1 MNPWDQFTGANAGY
15 VYELFERYQRDPSS
29 VDEATRRAFA
39 NWTSASARGLTGE
52 LRRDSAE
59 APFGREGEPTDP
71 LWSADLQAGIA
82 AFNLAESIRRFG
94 HLAAGLDPLGFHDP
108 IGDPSLQP
116 QAHGLTGETLKRL
129 PASIVSGPSA
139 QGAANAFEAIA
150 GLREIYCSTTGHDYN
165 HVFVP
170 DERVWLR
177 HAVESRQFR
186 PPNDPIDGRELLDR
200 ITEVE
205 TFERFLHRTFPG
217 KTRFSIEG
225 LDMMV
230 PILDEI
236 IHDAAEGGVQHVMIA
251 MAHRGR
257 LNVLAHILQ
266 KPYTQVLAE
275 FKDPILKLR
284 VDLGFM
290 GDVKYHAG
298 ARIKAQPDGLPKEV
312 VISIPPNPS
321 HLEAVDPVLNGM
333 ARAAATA
340 AERPGPPIVDKGKVL
355 AILIHGDA
363 AFPGQGIVAETLN
376 LSRLDGYDVG
386 GIIHIIANNQLGF
399 TTDPDDAY
407 STSYASGLARG
418 FKIPITHVN
427 ADDPVAC
434 IEAARLAIA
443 YRHRF
448 KLDYLIDL
456 VGYRRY
462 GHNEGDEPAFTQPQ
476 VYQIVAAHP
485 TVREKYARTLAER
498 GEISREDAEA
508 MVQARMT
515 ELERAYASIK
525 PETDVVPPV
534 PEVPP
539 SGAAGKVQTAV
550 PLDVLQATN
559 ADLLQ
564 VPEGFTVHRKL
575 ERGRER
581 RKAMFASA
589 AERTIDWA
597 AAEELALATIIAD
610 GVPVRLTGEDVE
622 RGTFSHRHA
631 VYHDAGTGEEHVPLQ
646 KLSRAQAS
654 FEICDS
660 PLSEYACV
668 GFELGYNLQEPGRLV
683 LWEAQYGDFIN
694 GAQIIL
700 DEYLTSGRAKWGIAP
715 SLVLL
720 LPHGYEGQGP
730 DHSSARLE
738 RFLNAAADT
747 NIRIANCTTAAQYFH
762 LLRRQALLL
771 KTDPLPLVV
780 MTPKSLLRHP
790 FTASTPGEL
799 AEGKF
804 MRVIDDREAAAQA
817 AKVKR
822 VVFCSGKV
830 AVDLF
835 TSERRQDY
843 PHVAIIRV
851 EQLYPFPADLV
862 RDVLDGYA
870 GAREVCWVQEEPENM
885 GAWEFARP
893 ELESILDG
901 RWPLRYIGRSRN
913 SSPSEGSSSW
923 HAANQ
928 RAIVDQVFEA
938 KAETRELDRV
948 LSKQVS

>member
-15 VYELFERYQRDPSS
+15 VYELFERYQQDPSS

-39 NWTSASARGLTGE
+39 TWTPSDPVPVASQ
-52 LRRDSAE
+52 
-59 APFGREGEPTDP
+59 APAAGQQ
-71 LWSADLQAGIA
+71 DLQAGIA

-94 HLAAGLDPLGFHDP
+94 HLAAQLDPLGFHDP

-116 QAHGLTGETLKRL
+116 QAHGLTSDALERL
-129 PASIVSGPSA
+129 PASIVSGPAA
-139 QGAANAFEAIA
+139 QGAANAREAITR
-150 GLREIYCSTTGHDYN
+150 LRAIYCSTTGHDYN

-177 HAVESRQFR
+177 QMVESGQFR
-186 PPNDPIDGRELLDR
+186 PPKDPIDGRELLER

-257 LNVLAHILQ
+257 LNVLAHVLQ
-266 KPYTQVLAE
+266 KPYTQILAE

-298 ARIKAQPDGLPKEV
+298 ARVEAQPDGLPKQV
-312 VISIPPNPS
+312 VISMPPNPS
-321 HLEAVDPVLNGM
+321 HLEAVDPLLNGM
-333 ARAAATA
+333 ARAAATTA
-340 AERPGPPIVDKGKVL
+340 DRPGAPIVDKGKVL

-399 TTDPDDAY
+399 TTDPDESF

-443 YRHRF
+443 YRQRF

-456 VGYRRY
+456 VGYRKY

-485 TVREKYARTLAER
+485 TVREKYARTLIET
-498 GEISREDAEA
+498 GVISREEADA
-508 MVQARMT
+508 MVQARMAD
-515 ELERAYASIK
+515 LEKAYASVK
-525 PETDVVPPV
+525 PETDFIAPV
-534 PEVPP
+534 PDVPP
-539 SGAAGKVQTAV
+539 SGAATKVHTAV
-550 PLDVLQATN
+550 PLSTLQEIN
-559 ADLLQ
+559 DDLLR
-564 VPEGFTVHRKL
+564 VPDGFTVHRKL

-581 RKAMFASA
+581 RKTMLAAA

-597 AAEELALATIIAD
+597 AAEELALATIVAD

-631 VYHDAGTGEEHVPLQ
+631 VYHDAVSGEEHVPLQ
-646 KLSRAQAS
+646 KLARAKAS
-654 FEICDS
+654 FEIRNS

-668 GFELGYNLQEPGRLV
+668 GFELGYNLQEPARLV

-694 GAQIIL
+694 GAQIVL
-700 DEYLTSGRAKWGIAP
+700 DEYLTSGRAKWGMAP

-738 RFLNAAADT
+738 RFLNAAADI
-747 NIRIANCTTAAQYFH
+747 NMRVANCTTAAQYFH

-771 KTDPLPLVV
+771 QTDPLPLVV

-790 FTASTPGEL
+790 FTASAPNEL
-799 AEGKF
+799 AEGRF
-804 MRVIDDREAAAQA
+804 MRVIDDPDAAAQA
-817 AKVKR
+817 GKVKR
-822 VVFCSGKV
+822 LVLCSGKV

-835 TSERRQDY
+835 TSERRKDN
-843 PHVAIIRV
+843 PHVAIVRV
-851 EQLYPFPADLV
+851 EQLYPFPEDLI
-862 RDVLDGYA
+862 RDVIARYSNV
-870 GAREVCWVQEEPENM
+870 REVCWVQEEPENM

-893 ELESILDG
+893 LLETIIDG

-938 KAETRELDRV
+938 KAERREMDRV
-948 LSKQVS
+948 LSKQV

>member
-39 NWTSASARGLTGE
+39 DWTPTDPVPATSSRSAVAA
-52 LRRDSAE
+52 D
-59 APFGREGEPTDP
+59 GREGGPQ
-71 LWSADLQAGIA
+71 DLQAGIA
-82 AFNLAESIRRFG
+82 TFNLAESIRRFG
-94 HLAAGLDPLGFHDP
+94 HLAAHLDPLGFHDP

-116 QAHGLTGETLKRL
+116 QAHGLTTDTLKRL
-129 PASIVSGPSA
+129 PASIVSGPAA
-139 QGAANAFEAIA
+139 QGAANAFEAL
-150 GLREIYCSTTGHDYN
+150 GKLRDIYCSTTGHDYN

-177 HAVESRQFR
+177 HAVESCRFR
-186 PPNDPIDGRELLDR
+186 PPNDPIQGRELLER

-266 KPYTQVLAE
+266 KPYTQILAE

-298 ARIKAQPDGLPKEV
+298 ARTEAQPEGLKKQV
-312 VISIPPNPS
+312 VISMPPNPS

-340 AERPGPPIVDKGKVL
+340 ADQPGPPAVDKGKVL

-399 TTDPDDAY
+399 TTDPDESY

-456 VGYRRY
+456 VGYRKY

-476 VYQIVAAHP
+476 IYQIVAAHP
-485 TVREKYARTLAER
+485 TVREKYAKALVER
-498 GEISREDAEA
+498 GEVGRDDADA
-508 MVQARMT
+508 MVKACMT
-515 ELERAYASIK
+515 ELEQAYASVK
-525 PETDVVPPV
+525 PETDFVAPV

-539 SGAAGKVQTAV
+539 RGAATKAQTAV
-550 PLDVLQATN
+550 SLDVLRDIN
-559 ADLLQ
+559 ADLMR

-581 RKAMFASA
+581 RKTIFASA
-589 AERTIDWA
+589 GERTIDWA
-597 AAEELALATIIAD
+597 AAEELALATIVAD
-610 GVPVRLTGEDVE
+610 GIPVRLTGEDVE

-631 VYHDAGTGEEHVPLQ
+631 VYHDAVSGEQHVPLQ
-646 KLSRAQAS
+646 TLARAKAS
-654 FEICDS
+654 FEICNS
-660 PLSEYACV
+660 PLSEYGCV
-668 GFELGYNLQEPGRLV
+668 GFELGYNLQESGRLV

-700 DEYLTSGRAKWGIAP
+700 DEYLTSGRAKWGMAP

-747 NIRIANCTTAAQYFH
+747 NMRIANCTTAAQYFH

-790 FTASTPGEL
+790 FTASTPAEL

-804 MRVIDDREAAAQA
+804 MRVIDDVEAAAQT
-817 AKVKR
+817 AKVRR

-835 TSERRQDY
+835 TSERRKDH
-843 PHVAIIRV
+843 PHVAIVRV
-851 EQLYPFPADLV
+851 EQLYPFPSDLI
-862 RDVLDGYA
+862 RDVVERYA
-870 GAREVCWVQEEPENM
+870 NAREVCWVQEEPENM

-893 ELESILDG
+893 ELEAIVDG

-938 KAETRELDRV
+938 KAESREMDRV
-948 LSKQVS
+948 LSKQI

>member
-1 MNPWDQFTGANAGY
+1 MNPWDQFSGANAGY

-39 NWTSASARGLTGE
+39 IWPADARPDSGE
-52 LRRDSAE
+52 LRRGPTE
-59 APFGREGEPTDP
+59 APSGREGGDVHT
-71 LWSADLQAGIA
+71 AIA

-94 HLAAGLDPLGFHDP
+94 HLAAQLDPLGFHDP
-108 IGDPSLQP
+108 IGDPSLAP
-116 QAHGLTGETLKRL
+116 QSHGLTSEALQRL
-129 PASIVSGPSA
+129 PASIVAGPA
-139 QGAANAFEAIA
+139 AVGAANAFEAIA
-150 GLREIYCSTTGHDYN
+150 KLREIYCSTTGHDYN

-177 HAVESRQFR
+177 HAVESCQFR
-186 PPNDPIDGRELLDR
+186 PPKDPINSEELLDR
-200 ITEVE
+200 ITQVE
-205 TFERFLHRTFPG
+205 TFERFLQRTYPG

-266 KPYTQVLAE
+266 KPYSQILAE
-275 FKDPILKLR
+275 FKDPILANRLR
-284 VDLGFM
+284 VDLGWM

-298 ARIKAQPDGLPKEV
+298 ARIEAQPDGLPKQ
-312 VISIPPNPS
+312 VIISMPPNPS
-321 HLEAVDPVLNGM
+321 HLETVDPVLNGM
-333 ARAAATA
+333 ARAAETSANQ
-340 AERPGPPIVDKGKVL
+340 PGAPIVDKGKVL

-386 GIIHIIANNQLGF
+386 GIIHLIANNQLGF
-399 TTDPDDAY
+399 TTDPDESF

-443 YRHRF
+443 YRQRF

-485 TVREKYARTLAER
+485 TVREKYAKQLIER
-498 GEISREDAEA
+498 GATTPQQADALVKSRID
-508 MVQARMT
+508 
-515 ELERAYASIK
+515 ELERAYASVK
-525 PETDVVPPV
+525 PEEDYIPPV
-534 PEVPP
+534 PEIPP
-539 SGAAGKVQTAV
+539 SGAARKARSAV
-550 PLDVLQATN
+550 SLDNLQAINT
-559 ADLLQ
+559 ALLT

-581 RKAMFASA
+581 RKALFASA
-589 AERTIDWA
+589 TERSIDWA
-597 AAEELALATIIAD
+597 AAEELAFATILAD
-610 GVPVRLTGEDVE
+610 GVPIRFTGEDVE

-631 VYHDAGTGEEHVPLQ
+631 VYHDAVTGEEHIPLQ
-646 KLSRAQAS
+646 ALSQAKAS
-654 FEICDS
+654 FEIRNS

-668 GFELGYNLQEPGRLV
+668 GFELGYNLQEPDRLV

-700 DEYLTSGRAKWGIAP
+700 DEYLTSGRAKWGMAP

-747 NIRIANCTTAAQYFH
+747 NMRIANCTTAAQYFH

-790 FTASTPGEL
+790 FTASAPAAL
-799 AEGKF
+799 ADGAF
-804 MRVIDDREAAAQA
+804 MSVIDDDAAVAEPS
-817 AKVKR
+817 KVR
-822 VVFCSGKV
+822 RLALCSGKV
-830 AVDLF
+830 AVDLL
-835 TSERRQDY
+835 TSERRKDN
-843 PHVAIIRV
+843 PHVAVVRV
-851 EQLYPFPADLV
+851 EQLYPFPSDTLREV
-862 RDVLDGYA
+862 IEQYPKL
-870 GAREVCWVQEEPENM
+870 REVCWVQEEPENM

-893 ELESILDG
+893 LLETLVDG
-901 RWPLRYIGRSRN
+901 RYPLRYIGRSRN
-913 SSPSEGSSSW
+913 SSPSEGSSTW

-938 KAETRELDRV
+938 KTETRELDRV
-948 LSKQVS
+948 LSKQI

>member
-1 MNPWDQFTGANAGY
+1 MNPWDQFSGANAGY

-39 NWTSASARGLTGE
+39 TWPADARPDSDE
-52 LRRDSAE
+52 LRRGPTI
-59 APFGREGEPTDP
+59 APSGREGGDAVE
-71 LWSADLQAGIA
+71 AAIA
-82 AFNLAESIRRFG
+82 VHTLAESIRRFG
-94 HLAAGLDPLGFHDP
+94 HLAARLDPLGFHEP
-108 IGDPSLQP
+108 IGDPSLAP
-116 QAHGLTGETLKRL
+116 QSHGLTTATLQGL
-129 PASIVSGPSA
+129 PASIVSGPA
-139 QGAANAFEAIA
+139 AAGAANAFEAIA
-150 GLREIYCSTTGHDYN
+150 KLRDIYCSTTGHDYN

-177 HAVESRQFR
+177 QAVESSQFR
-186 PPNDPIDGRELLDR
+186 PPADPINGQELLDR
-200 ITEVE
+200 ITQVE
-205 TFERFLHRTFPG
+205 TFERFLQRTYPG

-236 IHDAAEGGVQHVMIA
+236 IHDAAENGVQHVMIA

-266 KPYTQVLAE
+266 KPYSQILAE
-275 FKDPILKLR
+275 FKDPILANRLR
-284 VDLGFM
+284 VDLGWM

-298 ARIKAQPDGLPKEV
+298 ARIEAQPDGLPKQ
-312 VISIPPNPS
+312 VIISMPPNPS

-340 AERPGPPIVDKGKVL
+340 ADQPGPPIVDKGKVL

-363 AFPGQGIVAETLN
+363 AFPGQGVVAETLN
-376 LSRLDGYDVG
+376 LSRLEGYDVG
-386 GIIHIIANNQLGF
+386 GIIHLIANNQLGF
-399 TTDPDDAY
+399 TTDPEETF

-443 YRHRF
+443 YRQRF

-456 VGYRRY
+456 VGYRKY

-476 VYQIVAAHP
+476 LYQIVAAHP
-485 TVREKYARTLAER
+485 SVREQYAKTLAEA
-498 GEISREDAEA
+498 GAVTAPQADALVKSR
-508 MVQARMT
+508 MV
-515 ELERAYASIK
+515 ELERAYASVK
-525 PETDVVPPV
+525 PEQDYVPPV

-539 SGAAGKVQTAV
+539 SGAARKAKTAV
-550 PLDVLQATN
+550 PLDQLEAIN
-559 ADLLQ
+559 ASLVT
-564 VPEGFTVHRKL
+564 VPDGFTVHRKL

-589 AERTIDWA
+589 TERSIDWA
-597 AAEELALATIIAD
+597 AGEELALATILAD
-610 GVPVRLTGEDVE
+610 GVPIRFTGEDVE
-622 RGTFSHRHA
+622 RGTFSHRHG
-631 VYHDAGTGEEHVPLQ
+631 VYHDAVTGAKHIPLQ
-646 KLSRAQAS
+646 ALPQAKAS
-654 FEICDS
+654 FEIRNS

-668 GFELGYNLQEPGRLV
+668 GFELGYNLQEPNRLI

-700 DEYLTSGRAKWGIAP
+700 DEYLTSGRAKWGMAP

-747 NIRIANCTTAAQYFH
+747 NMRIANCTTAAQYFH

-780 MTPKSLLRHP
+780 MSPKSLLRHP
-790 FTASTPGEL
+790 FTASTPAEL
-799 AEGKF
+799 AEGAF
-804 MRVIDDREAAAQA
+804 LPVINDDTALAQS
-817 AKVKR
+817 AKVR
-822 VVFCSGKV
+822 RLALCSGKV
-830 AVDLF
+830 GVDLL
-835 TSERRQDY
+835 TSERRKDS
-843 PHVAIIRV
+843 PNVAVVRV
-851 EQLYPFPADLV
+851 EQLYPFPADKIREVIDQYPKL
-862 RDVLDGYA
+862 
-870 GAREVCWVQEEPENM
+870 REVCWVQEEPENM

-893 ELESILDG
+893 LLESLVDG
-901 RWPLRYIGRSRN
+901 RHPLRYIGRSRN
-913 SSPSEGSSSW
+913 SSPSEGSSTW
-923 HAANQ
+923 HTANQ
-928 RAIVDQVFEA
+928 RAIVDQVFDA
-938 KAETRELDRV
+938 KTETRELDRV
-948 LSKQVS
+948 LSKQV

>member
-1 MNPWDQFTGANAGY
+1 MNPWDQFSGANAGY

-29 VDEATRRAFA
+29 VDEETRRAFA
-39 NWTSASARGLTGE
+39 TWTSAYGPPDSVTLRPDLADATSGRDGGPASAR
-52 LRRDSAE
+52 
-59 APFGREGEPTDP
+59 
-71 LWSADLQAGIA
+71 DLQTGIA
-82 AFNLAESIRRFG
+82 AVNLAESIRRFG
-94 HLAAGLDPLGFHDP
+94 HLAARLDPLGFHDP
-108 IGDPSLQP
+108 IGDPSLAP
-116 QAHGLTGETLKRL
+116 QSHGLTTEALKRL
-129 PASIVSGPSA
+129 PASIVSGPA
-139 QGAANAFEAIA
+139 AVGAANAFEAIA
-150 GLREIYCSTTGHDYN
+150 KLREIYCSTTGHDYN

-177 HAVESRQFR
+177 QAVESCQFR
-186 PPNDPIDGRELLDR
+186 PPRDPINSQELLAR
-200 ITEVE
+200 ITQVE
-205 TFERFLHRTFPG
+205 TFERFLQRTYPG

-225 LDMMV
+225 LDMIV

-266 KPYTQVLAE
+266 KPYSQILAE
-275 FKDPILKLR
+275 FKDPILANRLR
-284 VDLGFM
+284 VDLGWM

-298 ARIKAQPDGLPKEV
+298 ARIEAQPDGLPKQ
-312 VISIPPNPS
+312 VIISMPPNPS

-333 ARAAATA
+333 ARAAETSAD
-340 AERPGPPIVDKGKVL
+340 RPGPPVVDKGKVL
-355 AILIHGDA
+355 AILIHGDS
-363 AFPGQGIVAETLN
+363 AFPGQGVVAETLN
-376 LSRLDGYDVG
+376 LSRLEGYDVG
-386 GIIHIIANNQLGF
+386 GIIHLIANNQLGF
-399 TTDPDDAY
+399 TTDPDESF

-427 ADDPVAC
+427 ADDAVAC

-443 YRHRF
+443 YRQRF

-456 VGYRRY
+456 VGYRKY

-476 VYQIVAAHP
+476 LYQIVATHP
-485 TVREKYARTLAER
+485 SVREQYAKTLVES
-498 GEISREDAEA
+498 GMTTPEQAEA
-508 MVQARMT
+508 LVKTRMD
-515 ELERAYASIK
+515 ELERAYASVK
-525 PETDVVPPV
+525 PEQDYMPPV
-534 PEVPP
+534 PEIPP
-539 SGAAGKVQTAV
+539 SGAARKARTAV
-550 PLDVLQATN
+550 ALDALQAIN
-559 ADLLQ
+559 SSLMK
-564 VPEGFTVHRKL
+564 VPEGFRVHRKL

-589 AERTIDWA
+589 TERSIDWA
-597 AAEELALATIIAD
+597 AGEELALATILAD
-610 GVPVRLTGEDVE
+610 GVPIRFTGEDVE

-631 VYHDAGTGEEHVPLQ
+631 VYHDAVTGAKHIPLQ
-646 KLSRAQAS
+646 ALPQAKAS
-654 FEICDS
+654 FEIRNS

-700 DEYLTSGRAKWGIAP
+700 DEYMTSGRAKWGMAP
-715 SLVLL
+715 SMVLL

-747 NIRIANCTTAAQYFH
+747 NMRIANCTTAAQYFH

-790 FTASTPGEL
+790 FTASAPSEL
-799 AEGKF
+799 ADGAF
-804 MRVIDDREAAAQA
+804 LSVINDDAALAQA
-817 AKVKR
+817 AKVR
-822 VVFCSGKV
+822 RLALCSGKV
-830 AVDLF
+830 AVDLL
-835 TSERRQDY
+835 TSDRRTDN
-843 PHVAIIRV
+843 PNVAVVRV
-851 EQLYPFPADLV
+851 EQLYPFPEDAI
-862 RDVLDGYA
+862 RDVIAQYPKL
-870 GAREVCWVQEEPENM
+870 REVCWVQEEPENM

-893 ELESILDG
+893 LLESLVDG
-901 RWPLRYIGRSRN
+901 RHPLRYIGRSRN
-913 SSPSEGSSSW
+913 SSPSEGSSTW

-928 RAIVDQVFEA
+928 RAIVDQVFDA
-938 KAETRELDRV
+938 KTETRELDRV
-948 LSKQVS
+948 LSKQI